1 MSTFQFV
8 MKLMRKCT
16 RKWFAL
22 KSTPQ
27 IKKYIVTITSGFL
40 IESTSAK
47 HFQPTHCLS
56 LSSVLPNLSTIH
68 KPVSSLNTICT
79 LLFFSPPSVSYQPP
93 SLATDF
99 LNICHPFTYHLL
111 NFPASAQLP
120 HIQDLFPKLQKADD
134 HPFTSLILLHLV
146 LLHSENIILCNF
158 FFFLQP
164 LFFDGMPPSPFHSVF
179 TSQCLAH
186 CRSSINI

>member
-1 MSTFQFV
+1 

-120 HIQDLFPKLQKADD
+120 HIQDLFPKLQKAALWSYYTLY
-134 HPFTSLILLHLV
+134 FFIQRTSFYVI
-146 LLHSENIILCNF
+146 F
-158 FFFLQP
+158 FFFCS
-164 LFFDGMPPSPFHSVF
+164 PSSLMG
-179 TSQCLAH
+179 CLLHRFIQYLHPSAWH
-186 CRSSINI
+186 IVEAQ